1 MEGYISFKEPCYN
14 KWTINYYVCS
24 YAIIY
29 QLYSCS
35 FNETLMGGLL
45 QLDSEPSFMI
55 IFLLISHLDS
65 NIVIKHQITRWC
77 C

>member
-1 MEGYISFKEPCYN
+1 MDYGLL
-14 KWTINYYVCS
+14 CS

-35 FNETLMGGLL
+35 FDETLMGGLL
-45 QLDSEPSFMI
+45 QLDIEPSFMI

-65 NIVIKHQITRWC
+65 NIVISSIRSHDGVAEIIH
-77 C
+77 